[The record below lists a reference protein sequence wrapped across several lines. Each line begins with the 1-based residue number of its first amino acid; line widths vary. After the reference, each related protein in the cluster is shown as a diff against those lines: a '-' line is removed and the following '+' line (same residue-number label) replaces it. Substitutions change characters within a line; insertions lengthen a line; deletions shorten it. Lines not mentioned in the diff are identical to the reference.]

1 MPSISAI
8 SKVDFPHKLDQKFVK
23 EYVRNMFADDF
34 PLVERL
40 IDAFDN
46 TEIKQ
51 RNFCEPLS
59 YYDQHHSF
67 HDHNLEYIRISL
79 EYSIKAIEDV
89 LQKAELSKND
99 ITDII
104 FVSTTGLATPSLDA
118 LIINSMRLN
127 PNINRIPIWG
137 LGCAAGVSAVA
148 KANIIGKVN
157 PDAVILIVAV
167 ELCSLTFLRND
178 FSKSNFIASSLFS
191 DGIAACII
199 RGDNHQPARKLK
211 VLSSK
216 SKLYYDHLNVMGW
229 DFLDS
234 GFKVIFS
241 KDIPTIIHSHV
252 KDDITMFLAE
262 NNLTLNDIKNFI
274 FHPGGKKVLTAY
286 EESLEICSE
295 KIKNTRETMND
306 YGNMSSGTVLYVL
319 EKFLR
324 QGFEDGYG
332 LMLAVG
338 PGFSSEM
345 VLLDMK
351 KLMDF
356 LIFISVF
363 ILQRLSELFVAKKNE
378 KWLRAAGARE
388 YGQGHYRF
396 IVLLHVFFILSM
408 IGEYL
413 VKTDVRIDYL
423 FCGAFRLIDHSKN
436 LGYYLSWKILE
447 YKNP

>member
-1 MPSISAI
+1 MPFVSAI
-8 SKVDFPHKLDQKFVK
+8 STIDFPHKLEQQFVK

-46 TEIKQ
+46 TEIRQ

-79 EYSIKAIEDV
+79 EYSIKAIEEV
-89 LQKAELSKND
+89 LVKADAHKQD

-118 LIINSMRLN
+118 LIINKMKLN

-157 PDAVILIVAV
+157 PDAVILLVAV
-167 ELCSLTFLRND
+167 ELCSLTFLRDD

-191 DGIAACII
+191 DGVAACII
-199 RGDNHQPARKLK
+199 KGENHQTKKRMH
-211 VLSSK
+211 VLASQ
-216 SKLYYDHLNVMGW
+216 SKLYYDNLDVMGW

-241 KDIPTIIHSHV
+241 KDIPTIVHTLV
-252 KDDITMFLAE
+252 KDDIFSFLTA
-262 NNLTLNDIKNFI
+262 NHLALSDIKNFI
-274 FHPGGKKVLTAY
+274 FHPGGKKVLIAY
-286 EESLEICSE
+286 EESLGITSE
-295 KIKNTRETMND
+295 TIKNTRETMND
-306 YGNMSSGTVLYVL
+306 YGNMSSGTVLYVF

-324 QGFEDGYG
+324 EGFKDGYG

-351 KLMDF
+351 
-356 LIFISVF
+356 
-363 ILQRLSELFVAKKNE
+363 N
-378 KWLRAAGARE
+378 
-388 YGQGHYRF
+388 
-396 IVLLHVFFILSM
+396 
-408 IGEYL
+408 
-413 VKTDVRIDYL
+413 
-423 FCGAFRLIDHSKN
+423 
-436 LGYYLSWKILE
+436 
-447 YKNP
+447 

>member
-1 MPSISAI
+1 MPSVAAI
-8 SKVDFPHKLDQKFVK
+8 STIDFPHKLDQQFVK
-23 EYVRNMFADDF
+23 EYVRNMFTDDF

-46 TEIKQ
+46 TEIRQ

-59 YYDQHHSF
+59 YYDLHHSF

-79 EYSIKAIEDV
+79 EYSIKAIEEV
-89 LQKAELSKND
+89 LIKAKLDKED
-99 ITDII
+99 ITDIL

-118 LIINSMRLN
+118 LIINKMRLD

-167 ELCSLTFLRND
+167 ELCSLTFLRDD

-191 DGIAACII
+191 DGVAACIV
-199 RGDNHQPARKLK
+199 RGDNYHSAKTLK
-211 VLSSK
+211 VLTSK
-216 SKLYYDHLNVMGW
+216 SKLYYDHLDVMGW

-241 KDIPTIIHSHV
+241 KDIPTIIYSFV
-252 KDDITMFLAE
+252 KDDVLAFLSA
-262 NNLTLNDIKNFI
+262 NNLSLSDIRNFI

-286 EESLEICSE
+286 EESFGFTGNE
-295 KIKNTRETMND
+295 IKNTRETMNS
-306 YGNMSSGTVLYVL
+306 YGNMSSGTVLYVF
-319 EKFLR
+319 EKFL
-324 QGFEDGYG
+324 QEGFEDGYG

-351 KLMDF
+351 
-356 LIFISVF
+356 
-363 ILQRLSELFVAKKNE
+363 N
-378 KWLRAAGARE
+378 
-388 YGQGHYRF
+388 
-396 IVLLHVFFILSM
+396 
-408 IGEYL
+408 
-413 VKTDVRIDYL
+413 
-423 FCGAFRLIDHSKN
+423 
-436 LGYYLSWKILE
+436 
-447 YKNP
+447 

>member
-1 MPSISAI
+1 MPSVAAI
-8 SKVDFPHKLDQKFVK
+8 STIDFPHKLDQQFVK

-40 IDAFDN
+40 IAAFDN
-46 TEIKQ
+46 TEIRQ

-59 YYDQHHSF
+59 YYDVHHSF

-89 LQKAELSKND
+89 LRKCKLAKEDL
-99 ITDII
+99 TDII

-118 LIINSMRLN
+118 LIINAMRLD
-127 PNINRIPIWG
+127 PNIHRMPLWG

-148 KANIIGKVN
+148 KANIIGRVN

-167 ELCSLTFLRND
+167 ELCSLTFLRDD

-191 DGIAACII
+191 DGVAACII
-199 RGDNHQPARKLK
+199 KGDNHAAKGRMQILT
-211 VLSSK
+211 SQ
-216 SKLYYDHLNVMGW
+216 SKLYYDHLDVMGW

-241 KDIPTIIHSHV
+241 KDIPTIVHSLV
-252 KDDITMFLAE
+252 KDDVHSFLSA
-262 NNLTLNDIKNFI
+262 NDLVLSDVRNFI

-286 EESLEICSE
+286 EESLQITSDQ
-295 KIKNTRETMND
+295 IKNTRETMNS
-306 YGNMSSGTVLYVL
+306 YGNMSSGTVLYVF

-324 QGFEDGYG
+324 EGFQDGYG

-351 KLMDF
+351 
-356 LIFISVF
+356 
-363 ILQRLSELFVAKKNE
+363 N
-378 KWLRAAGARE
+378 
-388 YGQGHYRF
+388 
-396 IVLLHVFFILSM
+396 
-408 IGEYL
+408 
-413 VKTDVRIDYL
+413 
-423 FCGAFRLIDHSKN
+423 
-436 LGYYLSWKILE
+436 
-447 YKNP
+447 

>member
-1 MPSISAI
+1 MPSVSAI
-8 SKVDFPHKLDQKFVK
+8 STIDFPHKLDQHFVK

-46 TEIKQ
+46 TEIRQ

-59 YYDQHHSF
+59 YYDVHHSF

-89 LQKAELSKND
+89 LRKAKLAKKD
-99 ITDII
+99 ITDIL

-118 LIINSMRLN
+118 LIMNSMRLN

-167 ELCSLTFLRND
+167 ELCSLTFLRDD
-178 FSKSNFIASSLFS
+178 FTKSNFIASSLFS
-191 DGIAACII
+191 DGVAACII
-199 RGDNHQPARKLK
+199 KGDNHLPPKRMHILGSQ
-211 VLSSK
+211 
-216 SKLYYDHLNVMGW
+216 SKLYYDHLDVMGW

-241 KDIPTIIHSHV
+241 KDIPTIVHSLV
-252 KDDITMFLAE
+252 KDDIVSFLSAHD
-262 NNLTLNDIKNFI
+262 LTLYDIKNFI

-286 EESLEICSE
+286 EESLQISSDQ
-295 KIKNTRETMND
+295 IKNTRETMNE
-306 YGNMSSGTVLYVL
+306 YGNMSSGTVLYVF

-324 QGFEDGYG
+324 EGFQDGYG

-351 KLMDF
+351 
-356 LIFISVF
+356 
-363 ILQRLSELFVAKKNE
+363 N
-378 KWLRAAGARE
+378 
-388 YGQGHYRF
+388 
-396 IVLLHVFFILSM
+396 
-408 IGEYL
+408 
-413 VKTDVRIDYL
+413 
-423 FCGAFRLIDHSKN
+423 
-436 LGYYLSWKILE
+436 
-447 YKNP
+447 

>member
-1 MPSISAI
+1 MPSVAAVSTIE
-8 SKVDFPHKLDQKFVK
+8 FPHKLDQKFVK

-59 YYDQHHSF
+59 YYDLHHSF

-89 LQKAELSKND
+89 LRKAKLTKAD
-99 ITDII
+99 ITDIL

-118 LIINSMRLN
+118 LIINAMRLD

-167 ELCSLTFLRND
+167 ELCSLTFLRDD

-191 DGIAACII
+191 DGIAACIV
-199 RGDNHQPARKLK
+199 RGDNYMPSKRLAIMA
-211 VLSSK
+211 SS
-216 SKLYYDHLNVMGW
+216 SKLYYDHLDVMGW

-241 KDIPTIIHSHV
+241 KDIPTIIHTHV
-252 KDDITMFLAE
+252 KDDITSFLSV
-262 NNLTLNDIKNFI
+262 NNLDLSDIKNFI

-286 EESLEICSE
+286 EESLQISSD
-295 KIKNTRETMND
+295 KIKNTRETMNE
-306 YGNMSSGTVLYVL
+306 YGNMSSGTVLYVF

-324 QGFEDGYG
+324 EGFEDGYG

-351 KLMDF
+351 
-356 LIFISVF
+356 
-363 ILQRLSELFVAKKNE
+363 N
-378 KWLRAAGARE
+378 
-388 YGQGHYRF
+388 
-396 IVLLHVFFILSM
+396 
-408 IGEYL
+408 
-413 VKTDVRIDYL
+413 
-423 FCGAFRLIDHSKN
+423 
-436 LGYYLSWKILE
+436 
-447 YKNP
+447 